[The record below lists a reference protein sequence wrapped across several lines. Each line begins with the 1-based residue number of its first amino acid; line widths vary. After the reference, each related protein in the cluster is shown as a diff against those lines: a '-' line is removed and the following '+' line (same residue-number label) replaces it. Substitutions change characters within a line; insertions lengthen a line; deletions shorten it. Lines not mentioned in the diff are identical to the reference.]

1 MLTDQNEM
9 LELMKHNI
17 DLNQVENKATASI
30 LNWYV
35 FFFSKTWTS
44 YSDTHQSETVLI
56 VTNTKC
62 VFHVLGENRC
72 LKRLSTTSPT

>member
-17 DLNQVENKATASI
+17 KLNQVENKATASI

-35 FFFSKTWTS
+35 AFSRNL
-44 YSDTHQSETVLI
+44 DLAAATHTRSGTA
-56 VTNTKC
+56 
-62 VFHVLGENRC
+62 
-72 LKRLSTTSPT
+72 

>member
-9 LELMKHNI
+9 LELMKYNI

-35 FFFSKTWTS
+35 FFFFKNLDLLQR
-44 YSDTHQSETVLI
+44 YAPE
-56 VTNTKC
+56 
-62 VFHVLGENRC
+62 
-72 LKRLSTTSPT
+72 

>member
-35 FFFSKTWTS
+35 RFKNLDLLQRYAPGFNAF
-44 YSDTHQSETVLI
+44 D
-56 VTNTKC
+56 
-62 VFHVLGENRC
+62 RD
-72 LKRLSTTSPT
+72 